1 MPQLYA
7 YLIECPSFFSREC
20 SRDGTELPE
29 ICKHPNDLIN
39 WLIDNSDIVI
49 EPLISELRHVVCN
62 REDEL
67 RHRLNAQLDR
77 KTLGAECVS
86 DVFCFNILP
95 PEDDVITVKV
105 SLLKPFIVKKNL
117 TEHVDEVKIVGLPY
131 QPAST
136 RVIGSVDVDLGI
148 DVVCEFYFIRRV
160 LLG

>member
-1 MPQLYA
+1 MQQSYA
-7 YLIECPSFFSREC
+7 YLIEYPEFFSREC
-20 SRDGTELPE
+20 SRDGIELPE

-39 WLIDNSDIVI
+39 WLIDNNERVI

-67 RHRLNAQLDR
+67 RQRFNVQLDR
-77 KTLGAECVS
+77 KTLGVECVS
-86 DVFCFNILP
+86 DMFSFDSLP
-95 PEDDVITVKV
+95 LEDDAITMKV

-117 TEHVDEVKIVGLPY
+117 TEHVDEVKIAGLPY

-136 RVIGSVDVDLGI
+136 RIIGSVDVDLGI